1 MYKVKLG
8 DICTVV
14 SGSTP
19 KSNVEEYWNG
29 SIKWITPA
37 EITSDSY
44 IITDTE
50 RHITDKAVE
59 KTNLTLL
66 PVGTVLLSSRA
77 PIGKT
82 AITGAEMYCNQGFKN
97 LICSERIYNKY
108 LYFFLNSKVDYLNE
122 LGRGATFKEISKGI
136 VEEVEIPLPSLDEQK
151 NIVRHLEVIQQL
163 INNRKQALST
173 LDELVKSRFIE
184 MFGDPV
190 TNPYGL
196 PVVKLK
202 KLAVLITKGASPKW
216 QGFAYSDD
224 ESQTLFVTSENVRE
238 GFLDLTAP
246 KYIEDGF
253 NDKQKRSMLQRDDIL
268 INIVGASIGRAAKF
282 DIEQKANINQ
292 AVALVR
298 IEDKQINL
306 NYLLQYLNSEKALQ
320 MYDAMK
326 SDVARANLSLQ
337 DIGNLDILVPHRR
350 EQDAYADFVAQVDKS
365 KFAVQQS
372 IDTLQILKAKLM
384 QDYFG

>member
-184 MFGDPV
+184 MFGEYSAITTLAKVSDMV
-190 TNPYGL
+190 TVGIANSATHAYCNDG
-196 PVVKLK
+196 VVMLRNQNIK
-202 KLAVLITKGASPKW
+202 KNQLDDDDLI
-216 QGFAYSDD
+216 
-224 ESQTLFVTSENVRE
+224 
-238 GFLDLTAP
+238 
-246 KYIEDGF
+246 YIEPTF
-253 NDKQKRSMLQRDDIL
+253 ADKYK
-268 INIVGASIGRAAKF
+268 AKTL
-282 DIEQKANINQ
+282 KTN
-292 AVALVR
+292 
-298 IEDKQINL
+298 
-306 NYLLQYLNSEKALQ
+306 
-320 MYDAMK
+320 
-326 SDVARANLSLQ
+326 
-337 DIGNLDILVPHRR
+337 DILVTRTGYPGIACMVPSKYEGAQTFTTLIVRVNSDSDVLPLFLCHYINS
-350 EQDAYADFVAQVDKS
+350 DSGKNFVAGEQVGVAQKNFGAKSLAKMPIPLPPVELQKQYAAFVEQTDKS

-372 IDTLQILKAKLM
+372 IDTLHTLKAKLM

>member
-184 MFGDPV
+184 MFGEYSAITTLAKVSDMV
-190 TNPYGL
+190 TVGIANSATHAYCNDG
-196 PVVKLK
+196 VVMLRNQNIK
-202 KLAVLITKGASPKW
+202 KNQLDDDDLI
-216 QGFAYSDD
+216 
-224 ESQTLFVTSENVRE
+224 
-238 GFLDLTAP
+238 
-246 KYIEDGF
+246 YIEPTF
-253 NDKQKRSMLQRDDIL
+253 ADKYK
-268 INIVGASIGRAAKF
+268 AKTL
-282 DIEQKANINQ
+282 KTN
-292 AVALVR
+292 
-298 IEDKQINL
+298 
-306 NYLLQYLNSEKALQ
+306 
-320 MYDAMK
+320 
-326 SDVARANLSLQ
+326 
-337 DIGNLDILVPHRR
+337 DILVTRTGYPGIACMVPSKYEGAQTFTTLIVRVNSDSDVLPLFLCHYINS
-350 EQDAYADFVAQVDKS
+350 DSGKNFVAGEQVGVAQKNFGAKSLAKMPIPLPPVELQKQYAAFVEQTDKS

-372 IDTLQILKAKLM
+372 IDTLQTLKAKLM